1 MRLSARSL
9 SLIAVF
15 AALGVVCDSIVTP
28 TFSAGVWYGW
38 IFMIS
43 PLAGIVLGPYNG
55 FISTLI
61 AVMIGHSLVPRETA
75 YEFVFTLGA
84 PIGSMVSGFIFKGE
98 WKKAFAF
105 YTIMLASYFAT
116 PISWQLPIWG
126 IWDCLTAYILLII
139 LGFIISTRGV
149 NEIKRVSPFTVSAF
163 LGLEADVLFRIF
175 VFIPCQ
181 TYHFFYGLPP
191 EALVAIWTAPAPII
205 TPFKV
210 LLSTFIVT
218 LIGPQIMQFSISSKD
233 GN

>member
-1 MRLSARSL
+1 MKISTRSL
-9 SLIAVF
+9 SLIAIF
-15 AALGVVCDSIVTP
+15 AALGIVCDSIVTP
-28 TFSAGVWYGW
+28 SFSAGIWYGW

-43 PLAGIVLGPYNG
+43 PLAGIILGPYNG

-61 AVMIGHSLVPRETA
+61 AVMIGHSLIPRETA
-75 YEFVFTLGA
+75 YEFVFTFGA
-84 PIGSMVSGFIFKGE
+84 PIGSMVSGFIFRGE
-98 WKKAFAF
+98 WKKVFAL

-149 NEIKRVSPFTVSAF
+149 KEIRQVSPFAVSAF

-175 VFIPCQ
+175 VFIPCR
-181 TYHFFYGLPP
+181 TYYFFYGLPP
-191 EALVAIWTAPAPII
+191 EALVAIWTAPAPVI

-210 LLSTFIVT
+210 LS
-218 LIGPQIMQFSISSKD
+218 LIHI
-233 GN
+233 